1 MADKKDRFALISR
14 YKKIT
19 KEKNLKEENINIHIQ
34 QWAADSLIESYGI
47 EQSYDLIEYYVGVS
61 ASPTWKWFVNNAD
74 KIYDAKKLK
83 EEDDVARKLL
93 REQAKEWLNR

>member
-1 MADKKDRFALISR
+1 VADKKDRFALISR
-14 YKKIT
+14 YKKLT

-47 EQSYDLIEYYVGVS
+47 EQSYDLIEYYISVS
-61 ASPTWKWFVNNAD
+61 ASPTWKWLVNNAD
-74 KIYDAKKLK
+74 KVYDAKRIK
-83 EEDDVARKLL
+83 EEDLATRKLL

>member
-1 MADKKDRFALISR
+1 VADKKDRFALISR
-14 YKKIT
+14 YKKLT

-47 EQSYDLIEYYVGVS
+47 EQSYDLVEYYIGVS

-74 KIYDAKKLK
+74 KIYDAKRIK
-83 EEDDVARKLL
+83 EEDDVARRLL

>member
-1 MADKKDRFALISR
+1 VAEKKDRFALISR
-14 YKKIT
+14 YKKLT

-47 EQSYDLIEYYVGVS
+47 EQSYDLIEYYVSVS
-61 ASPTWKWFVNNAD
+61 ASPTWKWLVNNAD
-74 KIYDAKKLK
+74 KIYDAKRIR